1 MSQQRHFKILST
13 HQSLQWTSYITQD
26 VYLHI
31 LTFTLHSRTHNYN
44 NLMTIFK
51 VKKTTV
57 LVMVRVFTFYSQ
69 ITK

>member
-44 NLMTIFK
+44 NLLTIFK
-51 VKKTTV
+51 VKK
-57 LVMVRVFTFYSQ
+57 LQF
-69 ITK
+69 